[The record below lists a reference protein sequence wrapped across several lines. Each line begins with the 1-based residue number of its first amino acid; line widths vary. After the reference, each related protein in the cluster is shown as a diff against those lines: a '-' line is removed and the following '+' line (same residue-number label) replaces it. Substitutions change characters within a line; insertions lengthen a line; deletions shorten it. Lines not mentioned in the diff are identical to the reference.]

1 MAVHGRPECPSRM
14 ARSPPK
20 HWIPASGAGAHSR
33 ASSITGVTNRQQL
46 DREPDPADCHW
57 TRQLIVCG
65 LAQRRAAC
73 GCGHESDPECQA
85 QWAQSLC
92 LSERCAA
99 APAHAQEQSG
109 CRIIASSLAACPDV
123 TADRLTIAATVAAR
137 GFRPPPTP
145 YRPFDICSP
154 PLAGFGGKERP
165 NLAANRR
172 IEPPQICTSQN
183 WCYFELQG
191 FS

>member
-1 MAVHGRPECPSRM
+1 M

-65 LAQRRAAC
+65 LAQSRAAC

-154 PLAGFGGKERP
+154 PLAGLEARSGQIWP
-165 NLAANRR
+165 R
-172 IEPPQICTSQN
+172 IVGSSHLRFALHKTGATLNYRDFPEKHMRYPK
-183 WCYFELQG
+183 
-191 FS
+191 